1 MWALIR
7 GKPFLCL
14 HDETRA
20 NLKDATVHQDP
31 KRWAFGRRYEAS
43 PSSVCVM
50 RLLPTVRMQPY
61 TRILN
66 AGLVDVVQKRVPD
79 FCFFLRDETCANCR
93 DADCT
98 PGSQAL
104 GLWASFDG
112 EPFLCLNRETYQH
125 RTGACGT
132 MLHHLR
138 TRASHLMYCTGTA
151 LVGPCCTI
159 CAREQATIRP
169 RESVEPC
176 CVEGASH
183 MITAAQT
190 ITSTL
195 ETFLPGMKHHVAA
208 SISAVGAVD
217 VLPRRAH
224 NEQQEKHEF
233 TS

>member
-1 MWALIR
+1 MWALFR
-7 GKPFLCL
+7 NEFL
-14 HDETRA
+14 
-20 NLKDATVHQDP
+20 
-31 KRWAFGRRYEAS
+31 F
-43 PSSVCVM
+43 
-50 RLLPTVRMQPY
+50 
-61 TRILN
+61 
-66 AGLVDVVQKRVPD
+66 
-79 FCFFLRDETCANCR
+79 FCLRDETCANCR

-112 EPFLCLNRETYQH
+112 EPFLCLNSETYLH
-125 RTGACGT
+125 RTGAFGT

-138 TRASHLMYCTGTA
+138 TRASHLMYRTARA

-159 CAREQATIRP
+159 CAREQATIRT

-176 CVEGASH
+176 CAEGAH
-183 MITAAQT
+183 HITEAQT

-217 VLPRRAH
+217 VLPRCAH
-224 NEQQEKHEF
+224 NEQQEKHDF

>member
-14 HDETRA
+14 LDETRA

-43 PSSVCVM
+43 PSSVCAM
-50 RLLPTVRMQPY
+50 RRLPTVRMQPY

-66 AGLVDVVQKRVPD
+66 AGLVRVVRKRVL
-79 FCFFLRDETCANCR
+79 FFFLRDETCANCR

-104 GLWASFDG
+104 GLRASFDG

-138 TRASHLMYCTGTA
+138 TRASHLMYCTGRA

-159 CAREQATIRP
+159 CAREKATIRP

-176 CVEGASH
+176 CVEGAH
-183 MITAAQT
+183 HITEAQT

-195 ETFLPGMKHHVAA
+195 ETLFPGRWHHVATPVA
-208 SISAVGAVD
+208 AEVAVV
-217 VLPRRAH
+217 VSLRRACH
-224 NEQQEKHEF
+224 EQQERI
-233 TS
+233 

>member
-1 MWALIR
+1 M
-7 GKPFLCL
+7 
-14 HDETRA
+14 
-20 NLKDATVHQDP
+20 
-31 KRWAFGRRYEAS
+31 
-43 PSSVCVM
+43 
-50 RLLPTVRMQPY
+50 
-61 TRILN
+61 
-66 AGLVDVVQKRVPD
+66 
-79 FCFFLRDETCANCR
+79 FCLRDETCANCR

-112 EPFLCLNRETYQH
+112 EPFLCLNRETYLH

-138 TRASHLMYCTGTA
+138 TRASHLMYCTGRA

-159 CAREQATIRP
+159 CAREKATIRP

-183 MITAAQT
+183 TTEAHT

-195 ETFLPGMKHHVAA
+195 ETFPPGRWHHVAA
-208 SISAVGAVD
+208 SVAVVGAAD
-217 VLPRRAH
+217 ILPRRAH
-224 NEQQEKHEF
+224 NAQQRKHEF